1 MGGVLENTEI
11 IRLIVIAIVLLVALG
26 VLRFLFKLTKTA
38 LQVGCGLILFVVAA
52 IFILS
57 FLS

>member
-38 LQVGCGLILFVVAA
+38 FQVGCGLILFVVAA

>member
-1 MGGVLENTEI
+1 MGGELVSGEI
-11 IRLIVIAIVLLVALG
+11 LRLVVIAVVLLVALG

-38 LQVGCGLILFVVAA
+38 FQVGCALILFVVGA
-52 IFILS
+52 IFLLN